1 MADFL
6 EERIHEPISYGS
18 SYQDDYAVNVNVTSG
33 GQEYR
38 SLVHRFPVR
47 RFDISYMLNR
57 VDMWAQLVNLY
68 QRAYGKYAGFRARCY
83 DEYSSNGSIGTPTA
97 FDQPMLLVSA
107 GVYQLVKQYGTD
119 KASGATGYPY
129 RVIKKPVTGTVLIGI
144 GSTAIRGADW
154 SVATATGVVT
164 LAADVTK
171 NITGISKAA
180 NAVISFGATHSFVAG
195 MSVQISGVAGMT
207 QINGLRAL
215 IVSAGTNDI
224 TVAINSTAFYTYTSG
239 GVVHTRPQS
248 GEAVT
253 AGFEFDFPVRFDS
266 AMPIGQDFP
275 NERMIESVVLV
286 ELLNP

>member
-18 SYQDDYAVNVNVTSG
+18 SYQDDYAVNVSVTSG

-57 VDMWAQLVNLY
+57 IDMWTQLVNLY

-83 DEYSSNGSIGTPTA
+83 DEYSSNGSVGTPTTL
-97 FDQPMLLVSA
+97 DQPTLVLTA
-107 GVYQLVKQYGTD
+107 TTRQLVKQYGTD
-119 KASGATGYPY
+119 KTAGATGYPY
-129 RVIKKPVTGTVLIGI
+129 RVIKKPVSGTVVAAKNGVTLTPTTQFTVDTTTGI
-144 GSTAIRGADW
+144 VTVPTAI
-154 SVATATGVVT
+154 
-164 LAADVTK
+164 
-171 NITGISKAA
+171 ITDTI
-180 NAVISFGATHSFVAG
+180 
-195 MSVQISGVAGMT
+195 
-207 QINGLRAL
+207 
-215 IVSAGTNDI
+215 
-224 TVAINSTAFYTYTSG
+224 
-239 GVVHTRPQS
+239 
-248 GEAVT
+248 T
-253 AGFEFDFPVRFDS
+253 AGFQFDFPVRFDS